1 MGGYYFY
8 SYIAQQLGLD
18 ASKFIP
24 SNYVDIINTVFAI
37 LTMLGIVVDTST
49 SGISDQTSTTNS
61 TDSVKTIITATNTTR
76 ASSKVTVDNPDD
88 IKEIGATVNATSAV
102 SPN

>member
-1 MGGYYFY
+1 LL
-8 SYIAQQLGLD
+8 AQQLGFD

-61 TDSVKTIITATNTTR
+61 TDSLKTIITSTNTTS

-88 IKEIGATVNATSAV
+88 IKEIGVTVNATSAV